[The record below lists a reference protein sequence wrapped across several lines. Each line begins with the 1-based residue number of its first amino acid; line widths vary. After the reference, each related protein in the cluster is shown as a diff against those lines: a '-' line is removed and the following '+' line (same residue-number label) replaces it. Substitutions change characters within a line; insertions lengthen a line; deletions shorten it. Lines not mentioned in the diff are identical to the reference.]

1 MCFLKHSISAW
12 RKRKSL
18 WHSPSMDLEG
28 VMYLETSHF
37 RRKEKT
43 VLNKWI
49 WWSTLQ
55 HEILWNEQLLSSSIP
70 GRNTNYSKLFGMES
84 WTLLLNLPSKT
95 NLKNIPA
102 HWKMRS
108 GNLEAPIKARFMH
121 CVTGRMF
128 HSHEEVQAHSKR
140 KAKTILRAMLQQNAI
155 TEHLVCESCEEGNRR
170 NNFKNQDF
178 VKMQQSQLKTFSCI
192 NSQGKLLC
200 PKTRNYFLLFRNRF
214 FIWTP
219 FPFQMNTQRTM
230 AFLFSKDLWRGKA
243 AQRLEHSIKTSFH

>member
-12 RKRKSL
+12 RKRESL
-18 WHSPSMDLEG
+18 WHSPSVDLEG
-28 VMYLETSHF
+28 VVYLETSHF

-55 HEILWNEQLLSSSIP
+55 HEILWNEHLLSSSIP
-70 GRNTNYSKLFGMES
+70 GRNTNYSQLFCTES
-84 WTLLLNLPSKT
+84 WTLLLNSPSKT

-102 HWKMRS
+102 RWKMRS

-121 CVTGRMF
+121 CITGRMF

-155 TEHLVCESCEEGNRR
+155 TEHSVCQRCEEGKRR
-170 NNFKNQDF
+170 NNCKNQYF
-178 VKMQQSQLKTFSCI
+178 VRMQQSQLRIFSCI
-192 NSQGKLLC
+192 NSQGGLLR
-200 PKTRNYFLLFRNRF
+200 PKTRNYFFVIQEPFFHLDTISFSNEHTKNNGFSLFKRS
-214 FIWTP
+214 
-219 FPFQMNTQRTM
+219 
-230 AFLFSKDLWRGKA
+230 LKA
-243 AQRLEHSIKTSFH
+243 AQRLKHNIRT